1 VLRGP
6 KGQNHC
12 HGCGIQVWYGVRICK
27 IKTKLYEYGVK
38 KGKSQARSR
47 HGVKIVKIKAVFF
60 FVFFVFGQGCV
71 PRECY
76 GVLRVFCFFCCFG
89 RCVFRGSVTGCYVFF
104 FGMGVFRG
112 SVTGCVCEPWA
123 LRQARAKM
131 FSITPKNVGRK

>member
-76 GVLRVFCFFCCFG
+76 GVLRVFCFFLFFLLFWQG
-89 RCVFRGSVTGCYVFF
+89 CVPRECYGVLRFFVF

-112 SVTGCVCEPWA
+112 SVTGCV
-123 LRQARAKM
+123 
-131 FSITPKNVGRK
+131 